1 MAHHRAD
8 KSKINSNFAAD
19 FRKRMVII
27 DDIIKPIQQ
36 EFGQYEQQLAQA
48 FESENP
54 LLKEILHYLAQK
66 KGKQLRPMIILLA
79 AKLCGKIT
87 ENTLLSAVSLELLHT
102 ASLVHDDVVDT
113 TMERR
118 GKPSINAQWDNKV
131 AILTGD
137 YILSTSLENAIRT
150 QDVKLLSV
158 IANIG
163 KSLSGGE
170 LLQLAGAQSGTLS
183 EQDYFKI
190 IRQKTAQL
198 FIVCVEAGAISAQG
212 TETQQQALKQFGEH
226 LGICFQIKDDIFDF
240 SDNTEIGKPTMN
252 DIREG
257 KMTLPLIKALQNAP
271 ENRRKQIEAIIK
283 NKDFSS
289 ENLMDIK
296 KFVHTFNGIEQSI
309 EVMHEQKN
317 QAQLALDFF
326 SESEAKTA
334 LLRILDY
341 TIERVK

>member
-1 MAHHRAD
+1 MRLH
-8 KSKINSNFAAD
+8 

-27 DDIIKPIQQ
+27 DDITKPILQ
-36 EFGQYEQQLAQA
+36 EFRQYEQMLQQT
-48 FESENP
+48 FDSENP
-54 LLKEILHYLAQK
+54 LLKEILHYLAQG

-79 AKLCGKIT
+79 AKLCGQIT

-131 AILTGD
+131 AILAGD
-137 YILSTSLENAIRT
+137 YILSTSLETAIRT

-170 LLQLAGAQSGTLS
+170 LLQLSGAQSGTLS

-212 TETQQQALKQFGEH
+212 TEQQLQALTQFGEH
-226 LGICFQIKDDIFDF
+226 LGVCFQIKDDIFDF
-240 SDNTEIGKPTMN
+240 SDNDTEIGKPTMN

-271 ENRRKQIEAIIK
+271 ESHRQPVETIIR
-283 NKDFSS
+283 NKDFSTG
-289 ENLMDIK
+289 NLAIIK
-296 KFVHTFNGIEQSI
+296 KFVHTFKGIEESMDIVQK
-309 EVMHEQKN
+309 QKN
-317 QAQLALDFF
+317 QAQQALDFF
-326 SESEAKTA
+326 PESEAKTA
-334 LLRILDY
+334 LLRVLDY
-341 TIERVK
+341 AVERIR